1 MAKHRPRQHCPE
13 CELPP
18 ILENP
23 PSEHA
28 GKTCTATTDTE
39 GSVCGRPATTQ
50 DDRNRPICNAV
61 VWTNVASHIRGSHKR
76 ENLRPENIHP
86 TPKVDVV
93 PVAQVAQVLPDPE
106 PADAASSDG
115 LPTVLTTAAVRE
127 IFREEL
133 DSFST
138 ETLRIPATM
147 GNSQAALHPVGLCG
161 EGSCK
166 SCGAQRS
173 QEHDQARKILAGEIE
188 SAIEHKGRGP
198 VAEMVLRDGADGLAE
213 VIEEWRDSGAPTETV
228 ATDDQVRVVR

>member
-1 MAKHRPRQHCPE
+1 MAKHRPRRHCPE
-13 CELPP
+13 CELPA

-23 PSEHA
+23 PPALA
-28 GKTCTATTDTE
+28 GKTCTATIGIE
-39 GSVCGRPATTQ
+39 GEICGRQAATQ
-50 DDRNRPICNAV
+50 DNHSRPICNGLA
-61 VWTNVASHIRGSHKR
+61 WTNVTSHIKGFHNR

-86 TPKVDVV
+86 TPKVDAV
-93 PVAQVAQVLPDPE
+93 PVAQVAQVLPDTDATDATDEPGLTPE
-106 PADAASSDG
+106 I
-115 LPTVLTTAAVRE
+115 VRG
-127 IFREEL
+127 IIREEL

-147 GNSQAALHPVGLCG
+147 GNSQAALHPVGLCD

-173 QEHDQARKILAGEIE
+173 QEHDQARKNLAGEIE

-198 VAEMVLRDGADGLAE
+198 VAEMVLRDGADALAE

-228 ATDDQVRVVR
+228 ETDDQVRVVR